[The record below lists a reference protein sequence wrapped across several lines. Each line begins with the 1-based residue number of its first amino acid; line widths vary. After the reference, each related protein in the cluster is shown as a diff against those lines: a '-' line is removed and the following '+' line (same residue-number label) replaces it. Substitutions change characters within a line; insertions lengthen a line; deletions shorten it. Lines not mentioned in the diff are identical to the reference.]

1 MGRAFAIIL
10 ASPTTS
16 FTSHQSPHG
25 ATITFKSPMSD
36 RNEFCHAVHVPWSTD
51 VDTIAAW
58 NDVCADAIEL
68 FGLPGDRYQ
77 TEVNIDDMIWWF
89 RDERDA
95 MMFRLKFSR
104 EIA

>member
-1 MGRAFAIIL
+1 MARAFATIL

-16 FTSHQSPHG
+16 FISRLSPRG
-25 ATITFKSPMSD
+25 ATITYKSPMSD
-36 RNEFCHAVHVPWSTD
+36 RNEFCHAVHVPWGSA
-51 VDTIAAW
+51 VDTIQAW
-58 NDVCADAIEL
+58 NDVCANAIDL

-89 RDERDA
+89 RDEHDA
-95 MMFRLKFSR
+95 MLFRLKFSR

>member
-1 MGRAFAIIL
+1 MGRAFATIL

-16 FTSHQSPHG
+16 FTSPRNLLG

-36 RNEFCHAVHVPWSTD
+36 RNQFCHAVRVPWGAA
-51 VDTIAAW
+51 VDTITAW
-58 NDVCADAIEL
+58 NDVCANAIDL

-77 TEVNIDDMIWWF
+77 TEVNIDDMTWWF

-95 MMFRLKFSR
+95 MLFRLKFSR
-104 EIA
+104 EVA